1 VPAERLGLALLALL
15 VAAANLLPGETV
27 EWRRE
32 AIMRGELWRLWSGQL
47 CHWSSAHLAGNLAA
61 MAAVG
66 VIAGRP
72 VRRWLA
78 ALPLAAPL
86 LSLFLLVAAPA
97 LESYRGLSGLVGVL
111 VVGAVLT
118 GGGPGRL
125 LGLAYLGK
133 LAFDIAT
140 GGGSALLP
148 AGIAV
153 TWQAHL
159 GGLLI
164 GTALAV
170 AFRRL
175 DAGRH

>member
-1 VPAERLGLALLALL
+1 MPAERLGLALLALL

-118 GGGPGRL
+118 GGGEVCERALCGGRRRV
-125 LGLAYLGK
+125 
-133 LAFDIAT
+133 
-140 GGGSALLP
+140 SAGRRP
-148 AGIAV
+148 AG
-153 TWQAHL
+153 
-159 GGLLI
+159 GRP
-164 GTALAV
+164 
-170 AFRRL
+170 RRAPYRS
-175 DAGRH
+175 AGRRGGPAT

>member
-125 LGLAYLGK
+125 LGLA
-133 LAFDIAT
+133 
-140 GGGSALLP
+140 
-148 AGIAV
+148 
-153 TWQAHL
+153 
-159 GGLLI
+159 
-164 GTALAV
+164 
-170 AFRRL
+170 
-175 DAGRH
+175 